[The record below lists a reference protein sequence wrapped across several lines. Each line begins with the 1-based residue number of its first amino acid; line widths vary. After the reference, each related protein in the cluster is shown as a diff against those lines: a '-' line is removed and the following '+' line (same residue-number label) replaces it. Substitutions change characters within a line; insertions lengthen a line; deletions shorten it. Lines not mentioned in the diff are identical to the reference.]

1 MQATLQL
8 SERVESIRF
17 PVDVIDAFLD
27 DLRSAGYA
35 SNTLIK
41 RRWVLSTFARW
52 ATSQRI
58 KPADFDDTVVDAFL
72 SRLSSAP
79 ADRIQLERRVIR
91 RFLAHLRQR
100 GLVSPAPLGKD
111 LASDVLHA
119 DFVAYLQHPRCQDSC
134 SFPAF

>member
-1 MQATLQL
+1 MQATIQL

-17 PVDVIDAFLD
+17 PVDVIDAFLG

-41 RRWVLSTFARW
+41 RRWVLSAFARW

-72 SRLSSAP
+72 S
-79 ADRIQLERRVIR
+79 
-91 RFLAHLRQR
+91 
-100 GLVSPAPLGKD
+100 
-111 LASDVLHA
+111 LASPRHITVLPGGGSLA
-119 DFVAYLQHPRCQDSC
+119 RAR
-134 SFPAF
+134 